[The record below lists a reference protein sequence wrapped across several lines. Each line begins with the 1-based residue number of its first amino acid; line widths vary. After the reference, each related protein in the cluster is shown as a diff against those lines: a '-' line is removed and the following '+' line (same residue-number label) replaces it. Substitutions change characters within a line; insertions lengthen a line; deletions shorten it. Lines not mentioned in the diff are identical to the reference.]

1 VTWDR
6 SSYGEAYWRGYQRG
20 VQSGHAAGY
29 AEGVAVLDDAASA
42 LAQLRPSR
50 TVGVAAARA
59 RMARA
64 GGPSLTPHQIRAQA
78 AVSWGLPV
86 PADLTEP
93 TTEPT
98 EPTEPTGPATGLTGP
113 VAGGPPAAAAPAVA
127 ELADDDDWAWQL

>member
-1 VTWDR
+1 
-6 SSYGEAYWRGYQRG
+6 

-50 TVGVAAARA
+50 TVGVVAARA
-59 RMARA
+59 RMAQA

-78 AVSWGLPV
+78 AASWGLPV

-93 TTEPT
+93 TTKPTTKPTIELTAEPAV
-98 EPTEPTGPATGLTGP
+98 EAY
-113 VAGGPPAAAAPAVA
+113 PAAVGSVVA
-127 ELADDDDWAWQL
+127 ELADDDDWAWQP